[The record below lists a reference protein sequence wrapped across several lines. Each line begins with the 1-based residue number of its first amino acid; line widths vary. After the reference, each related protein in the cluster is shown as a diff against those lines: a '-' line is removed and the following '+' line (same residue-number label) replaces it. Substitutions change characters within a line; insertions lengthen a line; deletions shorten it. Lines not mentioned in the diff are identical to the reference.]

1 MCEMRSSVIF
11 LSPLLARLGM
21 AEISAPGGCEIGLR
35 PIDLH
40 LSSLRLM
47 GAQIETEGG
56 VLSCRCPDGLHGE
69 KITLS
74 FPSVGATEN
83 ILIAAASAD
92 GETVILN
99 AAREPEIADLA
110 DFLCSCGAHI
120 SGAGSGE
127 ITVCGMKKLHS
138 AEHTVI
144 PDRIIASTYMAAA
157 AVTGGDVRILDT
169 RAEHITP
176 VIPVFEQAGCKVDC
190 GKNSVHISAP
200 VRLRSV
206 QTVRTMP
213 YPGFPTDSQA
223 AVMAMLSVA
232 HGTSVMIENI
242 FENRYRHVRELCR
255 LGADIMTEGKVAV
268 IKGVETLTGAC
279 VCAADLRAGTG
290 AAPVIARIAKDMG
303 ILTVGVV
310 TRPFK
315 FEGKKKQLQAQKGI
329 ENLAENVDSLIVIP
343 NEQLK
348 AMNNGQKMTFVEA
361 FKMADE
367 VLLHGVKSISELI
380 KVPGFVNL
388 DFADV
393 TSIMKD
399 AGYAHMGFAKASG
412 KDKAAEAAKGSISSP
427 LLETS
432 ISGAKGVII
441 SFTAAP
447 DVDLDD
453 IEGAA
458 ALITEQAHP
467 DADITW
473 GIAFDDSMDD
483 EMMITVIATGFE
495 DKPKSAMYPEEQPKA
510 EAPAAPAAQTEYVQ
524 TSIAQPAKPVAP
536 EEPKKEDAPYIA
548 KRPAEINPDDEFS
561 IILDSF
567 NR

>member
-1 MCEMRSSVIF
+1 MAFGLETGPENIVKIKVIGVGGGGNNVVNRMVRTG
-11 LSPLLARLGM
+11 ARGVDFVAVNTDKQALNV
-21 AEISAPGGCEIGLR
+21 SAATYKI
-35 PIDLH
+35 
-40 LSSLRLM
+40 
-47 GAQIETEGG
+47 QI
-56 VLSCRCPDGLHGE
+56 GE
-69 KITLS
+69 KLTH
-74 FPSVGATEN
+74 GQ
-83 ILIAAASAD
+83 
-92 GETVILN
+92 
-99 AAREPEIADLA
+99 
-110 DFLCSCGAHI
+110 
-120 SGAGSGE
+120 GAGSDPEVGR
-127 ITVCGMKKLHS
+127 KS
-138 AEHTVI
+138 AEES
-144 PDRIIASTYMAAA
+144 RNQIAKALEDTDMVFITAGMGGGTG
-157 AVTGGDVRILDT
+157 TGGAPIV
-169 RAEHITP
+169 AE
-176 VIPVFEQAGCKVDC
+176 
-190 GKNSVHISAP
+190 
-200 VRLRSV
+200 
-206 QTVRTMP
+206 
-213 YPGFPTDSQA
+213 
-223 AVMAMLSVA
+223 
-232 HGTSVMIENI
+232 
-242 FENRYRHVRELCR
+242 
-255 LGADIMTEGKVAV
+255 
-268 IKGVETLTGAC
+268 
-279 VCAADLRAGTG
+279 
-290 AAPVIARIAKDMG
+290 IAREAG